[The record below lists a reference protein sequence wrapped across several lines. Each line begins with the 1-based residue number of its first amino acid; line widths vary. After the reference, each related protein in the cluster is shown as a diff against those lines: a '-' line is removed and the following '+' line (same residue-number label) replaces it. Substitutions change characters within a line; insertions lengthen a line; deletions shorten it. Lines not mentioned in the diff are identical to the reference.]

1 MNRRKTS
8 GDNRRSTVEAA
19 IGRSKRV
26 IGDALRS
33 REDARR
39 EGEVK
44 IAVNSTA
51 GWNSEV
57 QSACASLDIHRTGQ
71 SPLTSIH
78 ATEPLGGRRRS
89 VLKPASNF
97 LRTGSCAGMRPGA
110 CALTSQYFEP
120 NL

>member
-26 IGDALRS
+26 IGDALGS

-44 IAVNSTA
+44 IAA
-51 GWNSEV
+51 K
-57 QSACASLDIHRTGQ
+57 ALDRRLEH
-71 SPLTSIH
+71 
-78 ATEPLGGRRRS
+78 GRPIR
-89 VLKPASNF
+89 VCVA
-97 LRTGSCAGMRPGA
+97 
-110 CALTSQYFEP
+110 
-120 NL
+120 

>member
-26 IGDALRS
+26 IGAALGS

-44 IAVNSTA
+44 IAVKA
-51 GWNSEV
+51 
-57 QSACASLDIHRTGQ
+57 LD
-71 SPLTSIH
+71 
-78 ATEPLGGRRRS
+78 RRLETR
-89 VLKPASNF
+89 ASNPRARRLIFIARDNPHSRASKATRRPKAERAQACVQF
-97 LRTGSCAGMRPGA
+97 LTNRVMRGDASRRLRADLPI
-110 CALTSQYFEP
+110 L
-120 NL
+120 